1 MEMSPTGGGVVLSGA
16 SGMLGSALR
25 QALCHRSRFVI
36 QLVRGAPV
44 APGQL
49 QWAPSANPP
58 IAQMTALEGCAAA
71 IHLSGANVSEKRW
84 TEAYRREITASRI
97 DSTRV
102 LAQALAGLHQRP
114 KALLVASAVGIYGD
128 RGDDLLTESSASGK
142 GFLADVCRQ
151 WEAAAQPALDAGIR
165 VVHLRFGVVL
175 SPGHG
180 ALAQMLPL
188 FRRGLGGKLGSGRQ
202 WMSWIILDDAIA
214 AILHALETPSLVGPV
229 NLTAPNP
236 VSNAEF
242 TRSLGHQLK
251 RPAVFA
257 VPAFALRI
265 AFGQMAD
272 EALLASARVL
282 PAKLQA
288 EKFEFKHPTIDEALA
303 AILP

>member
-1 MEMSPTGGGVVLSGA
+1 MSGA
-16 SGMLGSALR
+16 SGMIGSALIS
-25 QALCHRSRFVI
+25 ALADCKTSVI
-36 QLVRGAPV
+36 QLVRGSPA

-49 QWAPSANPP
+49 QWDPLAK
-58 IAQMTALEGCAAA
+58 QGLTGKVALEGCAAA
-71 IHLSGANVSEKRW
+71 VHLSGANVSEKRW
-84 TEAYRREITASRI
+84 TEAYRSEITASRI

-102 LAQALAGLHQRP
+102 LAQTLASLQKRP
-114 KALLVASAVGIYGD
+114 QALLVASAIGIYGD
-128 RGDDLLTESSASGK
+128 RGDEFLTEASAPGN

-151 WEAAAQPALDAGIR
+151 WEAAAQPAVEAGIR

-202 WMSWIILDDAIA
+202 WMSWISLADTIG
-214 AILHALETPSLVGPV
+214 AILFALDSSSLAGPM

-236 VSNAEF
+236 VTNAEF

-251 RPAVFA
+251 RPAVLA
-257 VPAFALRI
+257 VPAFALRL
-265 AFGQMAD
+265 ALGQMAD
-272 EALLASARVL
+272 EAILASARVL
-282 PAKLQA
+282 PSKLQM
-288 EKFEFKHPTIDEALA
+288 ENFQFKHPTLDDALA